1 MVKHATIH
9 KLIEKIYT
17 ELNGR
22 CIPLMTVVEY
32 VKKVEPEVSYSLVK
46 FALEMMAKDG
56 KVQKVKLYKSYTI
69 YCIGKNPQLGNIF
82 DYKKAEECVN
92 KLAPSFT
99 FMQLAECVLEHRPV
113 GSPTPIYTAILYVL
127 MRMVKDQKI
136 HSFTVLL
143 DAKDRLK
150 VIIKK

>member
-1 MVKHATIH
+1 MVKEAIIH
-9 KLIEKIYT
+9 KVIEKIYT
-17 ELNGR
+17 GFRGR
-22 CIPLMTVVEY
+22 CVPLMSIVEY
-32 VKKVEPEVSYSLVK
+32 VKKVEPGVSYSLVK
-46 FALEMMAKDG
+46 FAMEMMSKDG
-56 KVQKVKLYKSYTI
+56 KVQKIKLYKSYTI
-69 YCIGKNPQLGNIF
+69 YCVGKNPQLGNIF

-99 FMQLAECVLEHRPV
+99 FMQLTECVLEHRPA
-113 GSPTPIYTAILYVL
+113 GPPIPIYTAILYVL

-136 HSFTVLL
+136 HSFTVLV